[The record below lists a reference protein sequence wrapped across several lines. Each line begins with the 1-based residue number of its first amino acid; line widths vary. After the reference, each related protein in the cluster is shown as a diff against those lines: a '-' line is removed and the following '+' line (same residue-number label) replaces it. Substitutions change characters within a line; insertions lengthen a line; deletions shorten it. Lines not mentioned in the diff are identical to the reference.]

1 MPKPSTLVKNQGR
14 GILRSGQVMSFFRHI
29 GSKEQVK
36 VTEITGKPQ
45 GCKRTLHVFAEWG
58 FSPFEFIA
66 FAHARARRIE
76 LSQGDHAHANFDD
89 SCLNEVIKPLSVFA
103 FVVFALVQ
111 LLTGVTKPHFN
122 VVRGIKPVALHNP
135 CVNGKIFNPRA
146 HDTLPVIRVPQA
158 SGNLPI
164 RKELHNTAGLE
175 VLRAFPYHRAHQM
188 IAAHSA
194 VAVFQNP

>member
-1 MPKPSTLVKNQGR
+1 M
-14 GILRSGQVMSFFRHI
+14 RSGQVMSFFRHI
-29 GSKEQVK
+29 GSKIQVK

-45 GCKRTLHVFAEWG
+45 GCKRALDIFAGWG

-66 FAHARARRIE
+66 FAHTRARRIE
-76 LSQGDHAHANFDD
+76 LSQGNHAHTNFND
-89 SCLNEVIKPLSVFA
+89 SCLNEVIKPLSIFA

-122 VVRGIKPVALHNP
+122 VVSGIKPVALHNP

-146 HDTLPVIRVPQA
+146 HDIFPVIRVSQT

-175 VLRAFPYHRAHQM
+175 ALRAFPYHRAHQM
-188 IAAHSA
+188 IATHSA
-194 VAVFQNP
+194 VAILQDP